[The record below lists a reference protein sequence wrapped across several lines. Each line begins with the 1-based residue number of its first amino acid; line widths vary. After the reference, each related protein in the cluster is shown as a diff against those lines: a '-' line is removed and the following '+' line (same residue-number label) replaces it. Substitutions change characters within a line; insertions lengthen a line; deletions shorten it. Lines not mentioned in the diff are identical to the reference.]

1 MKIMCCV
8 LESTES
14 AVQWPFLLDL
24 FSDVLVK
31 GFLKRRK
38 WGDFGETVKI
48 ISRKYSNKTDRNITF
63 YSIR

>member
-1 MKIMCCV
+1 MKIMCCI

-24 FSDVLVK
+24 FSGVLVK

-48 ISRKYSNKTDRNITF
+48 ISRKYSNKTDRNITCD
-63 YSIR
+63 SIR